1 MSYLANNYNALE
13 FTLKRF
19 TMIKIDKLSHSIGKQ
34 QILHDIN
41 LSLPPAQVVALI
53 GPNGAGKSTLFSVM
67 ARLQPLQ
74 TGEVSFAV
82 GNEARDIV
90 KTDARTLSTTVAM
103 LSQENHVQG
112 RLRVHELLMFGRYPY
127 HQGRPSAND
136 QQKVDEI
143 IKRFELE
150 DLANRFLSTLSG
162 GQRQRVLI
170 AMIVC
175 QDTPYLLLDE
185 PLNNLDMYHAGRLM
199 RELRHLSYAEQK
211 TVVIVLHDINQAA
224 QFADTVVTMREGQV
238 IDVGSPTEVLTKET
252 MKDLYDVDVTVLTH
266 QGRPVI
272 VDTV

>member
-1 MSYLANNYNALE
+1 
-13 FTLKRF
+13 
-19 TMIKIDKLSHSIGKQ
+19 MIKLDSISHHIGKQ
-34 QILHDIN
+34 QILHDIS
-41 LSLPPAQVVALI
+41 LSLPSAQVIALI

-74 TGEVSFAV
+74 SGKVMFGEH
-82 GNEARDIV
+82 DIV
-90 KTDARTLSTTVAM
+90 SCPARTLAKTVAM
-103 LSQENHVQG
+103 LGQDNQVQG

-127 HQGRPSAND
+127 HQGQPSAQD
-136 QQKVDEI
+136 EQKVQEVI
-143 IKRFELE
+143 ERFELE
-150 DLANRFLSTLSG
+150 PLAERFLSTLSG

-199 RELRHLSYAEQK
+199 RELRALSCSQQK

-224 QFADTVVTMREGQV
+224 QFADTVVMMKAGQV
-238 IDVGSPTEVLTKET
+238 MAVGQPVDVITKDT
-252 MKDLYDVDVTVLTH
+252 MKDLYNVDVTVLNH

-272 VDTV
+272 VDTLL

>member
-1 MSYLANNYNALE
+1 
-13 FTLKRF
+13 
-19 TMIKIDKLSHSIGKQ
+19 MIKLDNISHHIGKQ
-34 QILHDIN
+34 QILHDIS
-41 LSLPPAQVVALI
+41 LSLPSAQVIALI

-74 TGEVSFAV
+74 SGKVMFGEH
-82 GNEARDIV
+82 DIV
-90 KTDARTLSTTVAM
+90 SCPTRTLAKTVAM
-103 LSQENHVQG
+103 LGQDNQVQG

-127 HQGRPSAND
+127 HQGQPSAQD
-136 QQKVDEI
+136 EQKVQEVI
-143 IKRFELE
+143 ARFELE
-150 DLANRFLSTLSG
+150 PLAERFLSTLSG

-199 RELRHLSYAEQK
+199 RELRELSCSQQK

-224 QFADTVVTMREGQV
+224 QFADTVVMMKTGQV
-238 IDVGSPTEVLTKET
+238 MAVGQPVDVITKDT
-252 MKDLYDVDVTVLTH
+252 MKDLYNVDVTVLNH

-272 VDTV
+272 VDTLL

>member
-1 MSYLANNYNALE
+1 
-13 FTLKRF
+13 
-19 TMIKIDKLSHSIGKQ
+19 MIKITGISHHIGKQ
-34 QILHDIN
+34 QILHDIT
-41 LSLPPAQVVALI
+41 LTLPSVQIIALI

-74 TGEVSFAV
+74 SGQVSFDV
-82 GNEARDIV
+82 NNEERDIV
-90 KTDARTLSTTVAM
+90 SCDARTLSKTVAM
-103 LSQENHVQG
+103 LGQDNQVQG

-127 HQGRPSAND
+127 HQGQPTAND
-136 QQKVDEI
+136 QQKVQEI
-143 IKRFELE
+143 IERYELQP
-150 DLANRFLSTLSG
+150 LAERFLSTLSG

-199 RELRHLSYAEQK
+199 RELRELSHTEQK
-211 TVVIVLHDINQAA
+211 TVVIVLHDNNQAA
-224 QFADTVVTMREGQV
+224 QFADTVVTMKNGGV
-238 IDVGSPTEVLTKET
+238 LATGAPVDVLTQET
-252 MKDLYDVDVTVLTH
+252 MKDLYNVDVTVLNH

>member
-1 MSYLANNYNALE
+1 
-13 FTLKRF
+13 
-19 TMIKIDKLSHSIGKQ
+19 MIKINNVSHHIGKQ
-34 QILHDIN
+34 QILHDIS
-41 LSLPPAQVVALI
+41 LSLPPSQVIALI

-74 TGEVSFAV
+74 SGQVSFV
-82 GNEARDIV
+82 IGNEERDIV
-90 KTDARTLSTTVAM
+90 SCSARTLSKTVAM
-103 LSQENHVQG
+103 LGQDNQVQG

-127 HQGRPSAND
+127 HQGQPTIDD
-136 QQKVDEI
+136 QQKVQAI
-143 IKRFELE
+143 IERFELE
-150 DLANRFLSTLSG
+150 PLAERFLSTLSG

-199 RELRHLSYAEQK
+199 RELRELSHTEQK

-224 QFADTVVTMREGQV
+224 QFADTVVTMQEGRV
-238 IDVGSPTEVLTKET
+238 LATGAPVDVLTHET
-252 MKDLYDVDVTVLTH
+252 MKELYKVDVTVLNH

-272 VDTV
+272 VDAV

>member
-1 MSYLANNYNALE
+1 
-13 FTLKRF
+13 
-19 TMIKIDKLSHSIGKQ
+19 MIKLNNISHHIGKQ
-34 QILHDIN
+34 QILHDIT
-41 LSLPPAQVVALI
+41 LSLPAAQVIALI

-74 TGEVSFAV
+74 SGQVSFAV
-82 GNEARDIV
+82 DNEERDIV
-90 KTDARTLSTTVAM
+90 SCQARTLAKTVAM
-103 LSQENHVQG
+103 LGQDNHVQG

-127 HQGRPSAND
+127 HQGQPTADD
-136 QQKVDEI
+136 QQKVQEI
-143 IKRFELE
+143 LERFELE
-150 DLANRFLSTLSG
+150 PLAERFLSTLSG

-199 RELRHLSYAEQK
+199 RELRQLSHGQQK

-224 QFADTVVTMREGQV
+224 QFADTVVTMKAGQV
-238 IDVGSPTEVLTKET
+238 TAVGRPANVITKET
-252 MKDLYDVDVTVLTH
+252 MKDLYNVDVTVLSH

>member
-1 MSYLANNYNALE
+1 
-13 FTLKRF
+13 
-19 TMIKIDKLSHSIGKQ
+19 MIKLNNISHHIGKQ
-34 QILHDIN
+34 QILHDIT
-41 LSLPPAQVVALI
+41 LSLPTAQVIALI

-74 TGEVSFAV
+74 SGQVSFAV
-82 GNEARDIV
+82 DNEERDIV
-90 KTDARTLSTTVAM
+90 SCQARTLAKTVAM
-103 LSQENHVQG
+103 LGQDNHVQG

-127 HQGRPSAND
+127 HQGQPTADD
-136 QQKVDEI
+136 QQKVQEI
-143 IKRFELE
+143 LERFELE
-150 DLANRFLSTLSG
+150 PLAERFLSTLSG

-199 RELRHLSYAEQK
+199 RELRQLSHKQQK

-224 QFADTVVTMREGQV
+224 QFADTVVTMKAGQV
-238 IDVGSPTEVLTKET
+238 TAVGRPADVITKET
-252 MKDLYDVDVTVLTH
+252 MKDLYNVDVTVLSH

>member
-1 MSYLANNYNALE
+1 
-13 FTLKRF
+13 
-19 TMIKIDKLSHSIGKQ
+19 MIKINNVSHHIGKQ

-41 LSLPPAQVVALI
+41 LSLPPSQIIALI

-74 TGEVSFAV
+74 SGQVSFVV
-82 GNEARDIV
+82 GNEEHDIANCP
-90 KTDARTLSTTVAM
+90 ARTLSKTVAM
-103 LSQENHVQG
+103 LGQDNQVQG

-127 HQGRPSAND
+127 HQGQPTADD
-136 QQKVDEI
+136 QQKVQEI
-143 IKRFELE
+143 IERFELE
-150 DLANRFLSTLSG
+150 PLAERFLSTLSG

-199 RELRHLSYAEQK
+199 RELRELSHTEQK

-224 QFADTVVTMREGQV
+224 QFADTVVTMKEGRV
-238 IDVGSPTEVLTKET
+238 LATGAPVDVLTHET
-252 MKDLYDVDVTVLTH
+252 MKELYKVDVTVLNH

>member
-1 MSYLANNYNALE
+1 
-13 FTLKRF
+13 
-19 TMIKIDKLSHSIGKQ
+19 MIKLNNISHHIGKQ
-34 QILHDIN
+34 QILHDIT
-41 LSLPPAQVVALI
+41 LSLPTAQVIALI

-74 TGEVSFAV
+74 SGQVSFAV
-82 GNEARDIV
+82 DNEERDIISCQ
-90 KTDARTLSTTVAM
+90 ARTLAKTVAM
-103 LSQENHVQG
+103 LGQDNHVQG

-127 HQGRPSAND
+127 HQGQPTVD
-136 QQKVDEI
+136 DEQKVQEI
-143 IKRFELE
+143 LERFELE
-150 DLANRFLSTLSG
+150 PLAERFLSTLSG

-185 PLNNLDMYHAGRLM
+185 PLNNLDMYHAGQLM
-199 RELRHLSYAEQK
+199 RELRQLSHNQQK

-224 QFADTVVTMREGQV
+224 QFADTVVTMKAGEVTAVGRPADV
-238 IDVGSPTEVLTKET
+238 ITQET
-252 MKDLYDVDVTVLTH
+252 MKDLYNVDVTVLNH

>member
-1 MSYLANNYNALE
+1 
-13 FTLKRF
+13 
-19 TMIKIDKLSHSIGKQ
+19 MIKINNVSHHIGRQ
-34 QILHDIN
+34 QILHDIS
-41 LSLPPAQVVALI
+41 LSLPPSQVIALI

-74 TGEVSFAV
+74 SGQVSFV
-82 GNEARDIV
+82 IGNEEHDIV
-90 KTDARTLSTTVAM
+90 SCHARTLSKTVAM
-103 LSQENHVQG
+103 LGQDNQVQG

-127 HQGRPSAND
+127 HQGQPTADD
-136 QQKVDEI
+136 QQKVQEI
-143 IKRFELE
+143 IERFELGP
-150 DLANRFLSTLSG
+150 LAKRFLSTLSG

-199 RELRHLSYAEQK
+199 RELRELSHNEQK

-224 QFADTVVTMREGQV
+224 QFADTVVTMKEGRV
-238 IDVGSPTEVLTKET
+238 LATGAPVDVLTHET
-252 MKDLYDVDVTVLTH
+252 MKELYKVDVTVLNH

>member
-1 MSYLANNYNALE
+1 
-13 FTLKRF
+13 
-19 TMIKIDKLSHSIGKQ
+19 MIKINNVSHHIGKQ
-34 QILHDIN
+34 QILHDIS
-41 LSLPPAQVVALI
+41 LSLPPSQIIALI

-74 TGEVSFAV
+74 SGQVSFV
-82 GNEARDIV
+82 VDNEEHDIAHCP
-90 KTDARTLSTTVAM
+90 ARTLSKTVAM
-103 LSQENHVQG
+103 LGQDNQVQG

-127 HQGRPSAND
+127 HQGQPTADD
-136 QQKVDEI
+136 QQKVQEI
-143 IKRFELE
+143 IERFELE
-150 DLANRFLSTLSG
+150 PLAERFLSTLSG

-199 RELRHLSYAEQK
+199 RELRELSHTEQK

-224 QFADTVVTMREGQV
+224 QFADTVVTMKEGRV
-238 IDVGSPTEVLTKET
+238 LATGAPVDVLTHET
-252 MKDLYDVDVTVLTH
+252 MKELYKVDVTVLNH

>member
-1 MSYLANNYNALE
+1 
-13 FTLKRF
+13 
-19 TMIKIDKLSHSIGKQ
+19 MIKLNNISHHIGKQ
-34 QILHDIN
+34 KILHDIT
-41 LSLPPAQVVALI
+41 LSLPTAQVIALI

-74 TGEVSFAV
+74 AGQVSFAV
-82 GNEARDIV
+82 DNEERDIV
-90 KTDARTLSTTVAM
+90 SCQARTLAKTVAM
-103 LSQENHVQG
+103 LGQDNHVQG

-127 HQGRPSAND
+127 HQGQPTAED
-136 QQKVDEI
+136 QQKVQEI
-143 IKRFELE
+143 LERFELE
-150 DLANRFLSTLSG
+150 PLAERFLSTLSG

-199 RELRHLSYAEQK
+199 RELRQLSHNQQK

-224 QFADTVVTMREGQV
+224 QFADTVVTMKAGEVTAVGRPADV
-238 IDVGSPTEVLTKET
+238 ITKET
-252 MKDLYDVDVTVLTH
+252 MKDLYNVDVTVLSH
-266 QGRPVI
+266 QERPVI

>member
-1 MSYLANNYNALE
+1 
-13 FTLKRF
+13 
-19 TMIKIDKLSHSIGKQ
+19 MIKLNNISHHIGKQ
-34 QILHDIN
+34 QILHDIT
-41 LSLPPAQVVALI
+41 LSLPTAQVIALI

-74 TGEVSFAV
+74 SGQVSFAV
-82 GNEARDIV
+82 DNEERDIV
-90 KTDARTLSTTVAM
+90 SCQARTLAKTVAM
-103 LSQENHVQG
+103 LGQDNHVQG

-127 HQGRPSAND
+127 HQGQPTADD
-136 QQKVDEI
+136 QQKVQEI
-143 IKRFELE
+143 LERFELE
-150 DLANRFLSTLSG
+150 PLAERFLSTLSG

-199 RELRHLSYAEQK
+199 RELRQLSHNQQK

-224 QFADTVVTMREGQV
+224 QFADTVVTMKAGEVTAVGCPAEV
-238 IDVGSPTEVLTKET
+238 ITKET
-252 MKDLYDVDVTVLTH
+252 MKDLYNVDVTVLSH

>member
-1 MSYLANNYNALE
+1 
-13 FTLKRF
+13 
-19 TMIKIDKLSHSIGKQ
+19 MIKLNNISHHIGKQ
-34 QILHDIN
+34 QILHDIT
-41 LSLPPAQVVALI
+41 LSLPTAQVIALI

-74 TGEVSFAV
+74 SGQVSFAV
-82 GNEARDIV
+82 DNEERDIISCQ
-90 KTDARTLSTTVAM
+90 ARTLAKTVAM
-103 LSQENHVQG
+103 LGQDNQVQG

-127 HQGRPSAND
+127 HQGQPTIDD
-136 QQKVDEI
+136 QQKVQEI
-143 IKRFELE
+143 LERFELE
-150 DLANRFLSTLSG
+150 PLAQRFLSTLSG

-199 RELRHLSYAEQK
+199 RELRKLSHNQQK

-224 QFADTVVTMREGQV
+224 QFADTVVTMKAGEVTAVGRPADV
-238 IDVGSPTEVLTKET
+238 ITQET
-252 MKDLYDVDVTVLTH
+252 MKDLYNVDVTVLNH

-272 VDTV
+272 VDTL

>member
-1 MSYLANNYNALE
+1 
-13 FTLKRF
+13 
-19 TMIKIDKLSHSIGKQ
+19 MIKLNNISHYIGKQ
-34 QILHDIN
+34 QILHDIT
-41 LSLPPAQVVALI
+41 LSLPTAQVIALI

-74 TGEVSFAV
+74 SGQVSFAV
-82 GNEARDIV
+82 DNEERDIV
-90 KTDARTLSTTVAM
+90 SCQARTLAKTVAM
-103 LSQENHVQG
+103 LGQDNHVQG

-127 HQGRPSAND
+127 HQGQPTADD
-136 QQKVDEI
+136 QQKVQEI
-143 IKRFELE
+143 LERFELE
-150 DLANRFLSTLSG
+150 PLAERFLSTLSG

-199 RELRHLSYAEQK
+199 RELRQLSHNQQK

-224 QFADTVVTMREGQV
+224 QFADTVVTMKAGEVTAVGRPADV
-238 IDVGSPTEVLTKET
+238 ITQET
-252 MKDLYDVDVTVLTH
+252 MKDLYNVDVTVLSH

>member
-1 MSYLANNYNALE
+1 
-13 FTLKRF
+13 
-19 TMIKIDKLSHSIGKQ
+19 MIKLNNISHYIGKQ
-34 QILHDIN
+34 QILHDIT
-41 LSLPPAQVVALI
+41 LSLPTAQVIALI

-74 TGEVSFAV
+74 AGQVSFAV
-82 GNEARDIV
+82 DNEERDIV
-90 KTDARTLSTTVAM
+90 SCQARTLAKTVAM
-103 LSQENHVQG
+103 LGQDNHVQG

-127 HQGRPSAND
+127 HQGQPTIDD
-136 QQKVDEI
+136 QQKVKEI
-143 IKRFELE
+143 LERFELE
-150 DLANRFLSTLSG
+150 PLAERFLSTLSG

-199 RELRHLSYAEQK
+199 RELRQLSHSQQK

-224 QFADTVVTMREGQV
+224 QFADTVVTMKAGEVTAVGRPSDV
-238 IDVGSPTEVLTKET
+238 ITQET
-252 MKDLYDVDVTVLTH
+252 MKDLYNVDVTVLSH

>member
-1 MSYLANNYNALE
+1 
-13 FTLKRF
+13 
-19 TMIKIDKLSHSIGKQ
+19 MIKLNNISHHIGKQ
-34 QILHDIN
+34 KILHDIT
-41 LSLPPAQVVALI
+41 LSLPTAQVIALI

-74 TGEVSFAV
+74 SGQVSFAV
-82 GNEARDIV
+82 DNEERDIV
-90 KTDARTLSTTVAM
+90 SCQARTLAKTVAM
-103 LSQENHVQG
+103 LGQDNHVQG

-127 HQGRPSAND
+127 HQGQPTAED
-136 QQKVDEI
+136 QQKVQEI
-143 IKRFELE
+143 LERFELE
-150 DLANRFLSTLSG
+150 PLAERFLSTLSG

-199 RELRHLSYAEQK
+199 RELRTLSHSQQK

-224 QFADTVVTMREGQV
+224 QFADTVVTMKAGEVMAVGRPADV
-238 IDVGSPTEVLTKET
+238 ITQET
-252 MKDLYDVDVTVLTH
+252 MKDLYNVDVTVLNH

>member
-1 MSYLANNYNALE
+1 
-13 FTLKRF
+13 
-19 TMIKIDKLSHSIGKQ
+19 MIKINQLSHQIGKQ

-41 LSLPPAQVVALI
+41 LSLPPSQVIALI

-74 TGEVSFAV
+74 TGSVSFAV
-82 GNEARDIV
+82 DNEPRDIV
-90 KTDARTLSTTVAM
+90 NCDARTLATTVAM
-103 LSQENHVQG
+103 LSQENQVQG

-127 HQGRPSAND
+127 HQGRPTPQD
-136 QQKVDEI
+136 VQKVDEI
-143 IKRFELE
+143 IERFELQE
-150 DLANRFLSTLSG
+150 LANRFLSTLSG

-175 QDTPYLLLDE
+175 QDTPYVLLDE

-199 RELRHLSYAEQK
+199 RELRSLSHTEQK

-224 QFADTVVTMREGQV
+224 QFADTVVTMRGGQV
-238 IDVGSPTEVLTKET
+238 MAVGSPGEVLTKET

-266 QGRPVI
+266 QNRPVI
-272 VDTV
+272 VDTAQ

>member
-1 MSYLANNYNALE
+1 
-13 FTLKRF
+13 
-19 TMIKIDKLSHSIGKQ
+19 MIKINNVSHHIGKQ
-34 QILHDIN
+34 QILHDIS
-41 LSLPPAQVVALI
+41 LSLPPSQVIALI

-74 TGEVSFAV
+74 SGQVSFV
-82 GNEARDIV
+82 IGNEEHDIV
-90 KTDARTLSTTVAM
+90 SRPARTLSKTVAM
-103 LSQENHVQG
+103 LGQDNQVQG

-127 HQGRPSAND
+127 HQGQPTADDR
-136 QQKVDEI
+136 QKVQAI
-143 IKRFELE
+143 IERFELGP
-150 DLANRFLSTLSG
+150 LAERFLSTLSG

-199 RELRHLSYAEQK
+199 RELRELSHNEQK

-224 QFADTVVTMREGQV
+224 QFADTVVTMKEGRV
-238 IDVGSPTEVLTKET
+238 LATGAPVDVLTHET
-252 MKDLYDVDVTVLTH
+252 MKELYNVDVTVLTH
-266 QGRPVI
+266 EGRPVI

>member
-1 MSYLANNYNALE
+1 
-13 FTLKRF
+13 
-19 TMIKIDKLSHSIGKQ
+19 MIKLNNISHHIGKQ
-34 QILHDIN
+34 QILHDIT
-41 LSLPPAQVVALI
+41 LSLPTAQVIALI

-74 TGEVSFAV
+74 SGRSFAV
-82 GNEARDIV
+82 DNEERDIV
-90 KTDARTLSTTVAM
+90 SCQARTLAKTVAM
-103 LSQENHVQG
+103 LGQDNHVQG

-127 HQGRPSAND
+127 HQGQPTADD
-136 QQKVDEI
+136 QQKVQEI
-143 IKRFELE
+143 LERFELE
-150 DLANRFLSTLSG
+150 PLAERFLSTLSG

-199 RELRHLSYAEQK
+199 RELRQLSHNQQK

-224 QFADTVVTMREGQV
+224 QFADTVVTMKAGKVTAVGCPADV
-238 IDVGSPTEVLTKET
+238 ITKET
-252 MKDLYDVDVTVLTH
+252 MKDLYNVDVTVLSH

>member
-1 MSYLANNYNALE
+1 
-13 FTLKRF
+13 
-19 TMIKIDKLSHSIGKQ
+19 MIKINGVSHHIGKQ

-41 LSLPPAQVVALI
+41 LALQSSQVIALI

-74 TGEVSFAV
+74 SGQVSFAV
-82 GNEARDIV
+82 NNEERDIV
-90 KTDARTLSTTVAM
+90 SCDARTLSKTVAM
-103 LSQENHVQG
+103 LGQDNHVQG

-127 HQGRPSAND
+127 HQGQPTAND

-143 IKRFELE
+143 IERFELE
-150 DLANRFLSTLSG
+150 SLADRFLSALSG

-185 PLNNLDMYHAGRLM
+185 PLNNLDMYHSGRLM
-199 RELRHLSYAEQK
+199 RELRELSHFQQK

-224 QFADTVVTMREGQV
+224 QFADTVVTMKDGQV
-238 IDVGSPTEVLTKET
+238 QAIGRPVDVITKKT
-252 MKDLYDVDVTVLTH
+252 MKDLYNVDVTVLNH

-272 VDTV
+272 VDTVYA

>member
-1 MSYLANNYNALE
+1 
-13 FTLKRF
+13 
-19 TMIKIDKLSHSIGKQ
+19 MIKLDNISHHIGKQ
-34 QILHDIN
+34 QILHDIS
-41 LSLPPAQVVALI
+41 LSLSNAQVIALI

-74 TGEVSFAV
+74 SGKVMFGEH
-82 GNEARDIV
+82 DIV
-90 KTDARTLSTTVAM
+90 SCPARTLAKTVAM
-103 LSQENHVQG
+103 LGQDNQVQG

-127 HQGRPSAND
+127 HQGQPSAQD
-136 QQKVDEI
+136 EQKVQEVI
-143 IKRFELE
+143 ARFELE
-150 DLANRFLSTLSG
+150 PLAERFLSTLSG

-199 RELRHLSYAEQK
+199 RELRELSCSQQK

-224 QFADTVVTMREGQV
+224 QFADTVVMMKTGQV
-238 IDVGSPTEVLTKET
+238 MAVGQPVDVITKDT
-252 MKDLYDVDVTVLTH
+252 MKDLYNVDVTVLNH

-272 VDTV
+272 IDTLL